1 MSTNFVFFGSSEI
14 SVTALE
20 VLKEKGFLPTLII
33 TKPDAPQGR
42 GLVVTP
48 SPVKVW
54 GEKNNIEIFTPTSLK
69 SPEVLSQ
76 LSKVNCPVAV
86 LVSYGKIIPESIINL
101 FPKGILNLHPSLLPL
116 LRGPAPFEYSILNLS
131 KDQIGVS
138 IMLLDKGMDSGD
150 VLAQKK
156 VELADWPISHSALY
170 EILANEGSLLLV
182 ETLEKYLDGEI
193 SPTPQDH
200 SRATF
205 SKMIE
210 KKDGEITLDGDSY
223 QNYLKFLAFTP
234 WPGIFFFVEKGEKK
248 IRVKVKDG
256 KYEESIFTPLS
267 VIPEGKKE
275 MSYSDFLKGYSI

>member
-20 VLKEKGFLPTLII
+20 ALKEKGFLPTLII

-54 GEKNNIEIFTPTSLK
+54 GKKNNIEIFTPTSLK
-69 SPEVLSQ
+69 SPEALSQ

-86 LVSYGKIIPESIINL
+86 LVSYGKIIPENIINL

-156 VELADWPISHSALY
+156 VELADWPISHSDLY
-170 EILANEGSLLLV
+170 EILAKEGSLLLV
-182 ETLEKYLDGEI
+182 ETLREYLDGKI
-193 SPTPQDH
+193 STTPQDH
-200 SRATF
+200 SLATF

-210 KKDGEITLDGDSY
+210 KKDGEISLDSDPY

-248 IRVKVKDG
+248 IRVKITDG

-275 MSYSDFLKGYSI
+275 MSYNDFLKGYSI

>member
-1 MSTNFVFFGSSEI
+1 MNFVFFGSSEI
-14 SVTALE
+14 SITALE
-20 VLKEKGFLPTLII
+20 TLKRSGFLPSLII

-42 GLVVTP
+42 GLVLTP

-54 GEKNNIEIFTPTSLK
+54 GEKNNIEVFTPTSLK

-76 LSKVNCPVAV
+76 LSKVNCSLGI
-86 LVSYGKIIPESIINL
+86 LVSYGKIIPEEIIEV

-116 LRGPAPFEYSILNLS
+116 LRGPAPFEYSILTLS
-131 KDQIGVS
+131 KDEIGVS

-150 VLAQKK
+150 ILSQKK

-170 EILANEGSLLLV
+170 EILAQEGSLLLA
-182 ETLEKYLDGEI
+182 ETLEKYISGEI
-193 SPTPQDH
+193 TPTPQDH

-210 KKDGEITLDGDSY
+210 KKDGEISLTDDAY
-223 QNYLKFLAFTP
+223 KNYLKFLAFTP

-248 IRVKVKDG
+248 IRVKITGAKF
-256 KYEESIFTPLS
+256 EENIFTPIS

-275 MSYSDFLKGYSI
+275 MSFEDFKRGI